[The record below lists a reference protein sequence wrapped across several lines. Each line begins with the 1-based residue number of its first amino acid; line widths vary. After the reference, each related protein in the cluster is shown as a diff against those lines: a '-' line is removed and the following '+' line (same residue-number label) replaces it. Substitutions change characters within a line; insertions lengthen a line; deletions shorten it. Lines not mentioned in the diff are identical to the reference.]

1 MKTLFLILA
10 IAVSVSAQTGA
21 GWCANQ
27 HWIAR
32 SGRIEFVGKWSE
44 SQKEWFIRV
53 CTKYTHA
60 HADDQKQAKVGDLA
74 TVSTIRWGIIIHEDG
89 RIECGQCEGVAAGSV
104 IGKLTPEGIKS
115 VFGSP
120 RSVTPCLT
128 TVTYPGTFTYSPST
142 TTGPMPSL
150 IAEKPKYAH
159 AQSPTWRRATREDCD
174 AESKRELEAMGAVGM
189 MGDPPISLGLSITSY
204 DPKTRQHSGFKSQPC
219 GYVDDSNPPNFR
231 TRYTAFKN
239 GKEIEVD
246 KEGYYRAG
254 CVKVYR
260 LEGDTK
266 VLLYPKPEWK
276 ECAQPKRKYA
286 HAHIDDP
293 KKEDPK
299 PVAPI
304 RIPAKQSMSL
314 KAIDEEFQANERNY
328 QIAKRDILQRW
339 QIVTQQAAIEA
350 GLTAKQLE
358 GLEVTLGE
366 GGYVWT
372 PKKPEK
378 PVESANT
385 KH

>member
-10 IAVSVSAQTGA
+10 VTVSVSAQTGA

-44 SQKEWFIRV
+44 SQKERFIRV

-159 AQSPTWRRATREDCD
+159 A
-174 AESKRELEAMGAVGM
+174 
-189 MGDPPISLGLSITSY
+189 
-204 DPKTRQHSGFKSQPC
+204 
-219 GYVDDSNPPNFR
+219 R
-231 TRYTAFKN
+231 T
-239 GKEIEVD
+239 
-246 KEGYYRAG
+246 
-254 CVKVYR
+254 
-260 LEGDTK
+260 
-266 VLLYPKPEWK
+266 
-276 ECAQPKRKYA
+276 
-286 HAHIDDP
+286 DDP
-293 KKEDPK
+293 KKEEPK

-304 RIPAKQSMSL
+304 RIPAKQSVTL
-314 KAIDEEFQANERNY
+314 KSIDEEFQANERNY
-328 QIAKRDILQRW
+328 QLAKRDILQRW

-358 GLEVTLGE
+358 GLEVTLGPE
-366 GGYVWT
+366 GYVWT
-372 PKKPEK
+372 PKKLAEK
-378 PVESANT
+378 PVANT
-385 KH
+385 NH